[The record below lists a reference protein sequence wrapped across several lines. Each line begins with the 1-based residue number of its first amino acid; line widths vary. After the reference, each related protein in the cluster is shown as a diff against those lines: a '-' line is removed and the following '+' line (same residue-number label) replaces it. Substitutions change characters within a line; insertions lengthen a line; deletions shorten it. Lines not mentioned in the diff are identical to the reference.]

1 MACEL
6 TVESVHYR
14 YPNHHEAVAGIDLRM
29 GPGILGL
36 LGPNGAGKSTLMRI
50 LATLSKPSSGRVLW
64 NGEDIARNP
73 DALRIELGYLPQDFG
88 VYEALSA
95 REFLGYLAAV
105 KGLPSARAKSRIDD
119 CLGLV
124 GLADAG
130 NRRLG
135 DFSGGMRQRVG
146 IAQALLNDP
155 KLLIVDEPTVGLD
168 PEERLRFRH
177 LITDLAGER
186 LVILSTHIVSDVEAS
201 ATALAVMAKGRL
213 LFNGAPEP
221 LVAQA
226 NGHVWEWLVPESR
239 VADARTK
246 FTISASLRRP
256 DGVRLRVVGATA
268 PSHDAQACAPDLE
281 DAYLWLLAREG
292 ARTATDPVAQGRAAS
307 DRVAMNR
314 VAAALDRA

>member
-1 MACEL
+1 MACQL
-6 TVESVHYR
+6 IVESVRYR
-14 YPNHHEAVAGIDLRM
+14 YPNGHDAVAGIDLQM

-50 LATLSKPSSGRVLW
+50 LATLVKPTSGRVLW
-64 NGEDIARNP
+64 NGEDIAKKP
-73 DALRIELGYLPQDFG
+73 DALRVELGYLPQDFG

-95 REFLGYLAAV
+95 REFLAYLAAV
-105 KGLPSARAKSRIDD
+105 KGLPSKLARERIDE

-124 GLADAG
+124 GLSDSG
-130 NRRLG
+130 DRRLG

-177 LITDLAGER
+177 LITDLAAQR

-213 LFNGAPEP
+213 LFNGATEP

-226 NGHVWEWLVPESR
+226 EGHVWEWLVPESQ
-239 VADARTK
+239 VADARAK
-246 FTISASLRRP
+246 FTISSSLRRP
-256 DGVRLRVVGATA
+256 DGVRLRIVGANP
-268 PSHDAQACAPDLE
+268 PSDDAQACAPDLE

-292 ARTATDPVAQGRAAS
+292 
-307 DRVAMNR
+307 MH
-314 VAAALDRA
+314 

>member
-1 MACEL
+1 MACQL
-6 TVESVHYR
+6 TVESVRYR
-14 YPNHHEAVAGIDLRM
+14 YPNGHEAVAGLDLQM

-50 LATLSKPSSGRVLW
+50 LATLSKPTSGRVLW
-64 NGEDIARNP
+64 NGEDIALKP
-73 DALRIELGYLPQDFG
+73 DALRVELGYLPQDFG
-88 VYEALSA
+88 VYQALSA
-95 REFLGYLAAV
+95 REFLAYLAAV
-105 KGLPSARAKSRIDD
+105 KGLPSALAKTRIDD

-130 NRRLG
+130 DRRLG

-213 LFNGAPEP
+213 LFYGAPEL

-226 NGHVWEWLVPESR
+226 DGHVWDWLVPESR
-239 VADARTK
+239 VADARTQ
-246 FTISASLRRP
+246 FAISGSLRRP
-256 DGVRLRVVGATA
+256 DGVRLRIVGATA
-268 PSHDAQACAPDLE
+268 PSDDAQACAPDLE

-292 ARTATDPVAQGRAAS
+292 AS
-307 DRVAMNR
+307 
-314 VAAALDRA
+314 

>member
-1 MACEL
+1 MVCEL
-6 TVESVHYR
+6 TVDSVHYR
-14 YPNHHEAVAGIDLRM
+14 YPNGHEAVSGIDLRM

-50 LATLSKPSSGRVLW
+50 LATLSKPTSGRVLW
-64 NGEDIARNP
+64 NGEDVARKP
-73 DALRIELGYLPQDFG
+73 DALRVELGYLPQDFG
-88 VYEALSA
+88 VYQALSA
-95 REFLGYLAAV
+95 REFLAYLAAV
-105 KGLPSARAKSRIDD
+105 KGLPSSLAKTRIDD

-130 NRRLG
+130 DRRLG

-177 LITDLAGER
+177 LITDLAGQR

-226 NGHVWEWLVPESR
+226 DGHVWDWLVPESR
-239 VADARTK
+239 VADARTQ
-246 FTISASLRRP
+246 FTISGSLRRP
-256 DGVRLRVVGATA
+256 DGVRLRIVGATS
-268 PSHDAQACAPDLE
+268 PSDDAQACAPDLE

-292 ARTATDPVAQGRAAS
+292 AG
-307 DRVAMNR
+307 
-314 VAAALDRA
+314 